1 MPSIGFPELIV
12 ILVIALIV
20 LGPKKLPEAGK
31 AMGKGMREFK
41 DSLSGMTDDHDDDRP
56 AARAEVPAPAHRF
69 DPITGE
75 PINPTHRF
83 DPITGEPLTDD
94 ARAERDATVLAE

>member
-1 MPSIGFPELIV
+1 MPSVGFPELIV

-41 DSLSGMTDDHDDDRP
+41 DSLSGMSGDDHDDDRP
-56 AARAEVPAPAHRF
+56 AIRSEAPTPQA
-69 DPITGE
+69 
-75 PINPTHRF
+75 HRF
-83 DPITGEPLTDD
+83 DPITGEPLTAD
-94 ARAERDATVLAE
+94 ARRERDAAAVE

>member
-1 MPSIGFPELIV
+1 MPSVGFPELIV

-41 DSLSGMTDDHDDDRP
+41 DSLSGMTDHDDDDRP
-56 AARAEVPAPAHRF
+56 AIRSEVPAPQAQA
-69 DPITGE
+69 
-75 PINPTHRF
+75 HRF
-83 DPITGEPLTDD
+83 DPITGEPLTAD
-94 ARAERDATVLAE
+94 ARRERDAAAVE